1 MKKIIQVFHWIP
13 RIICILAI
21 LFISLFA
28 SDSFAPSLTLKEQL
42 IGFLI
47 HLIPSFILLIL
58 LVITWKWE
66 LVGGII
72 FASIGTVMSP
82 FVFMMNYNRNHSIG
96 MSLGIIA
103 LITVPFIL
111 TGILFI
117 ISHYLKKKHL
127 SRRF

>member
-28 SDSFAPSLTLKEQL
+28 ADSFAPELTLKEQL
-42 IGFLI
+42 VGFLI
-47 HLIPSFILLIL
+47 HLIPSFILLLL
-58 LVITWKWE
+58 LVVTWKWE
-66 LVGGII
+66 FVGGII
-72 FASIGTVMSP
+72 FTIIGTVMSP
-82 FVFMMNYNRNHSIG
+82 FVFMMNYNMNHSIG
-96 MSLGIIA
+96 MSLGIVA

>member
-1 MKKIIQVFHWIP
+1 MKKAIKFFHWSP

-21 LFISLFA
+21 LFISMFA
-28 SDSFAPSLTLKEQL
+28 ADSFAPSLSLEEQL

-58 LVITWKWE
+58 LVFTWKWE
-66 LVGGII
+66 FVGGII
-72 FASIGTVMSP
+72 FTTIGTVMSP
-82 FVFMMNYNRNHSIG
+82 FVFIMNYKMNHSIG

-103 LITVPFIL
+103 MITVPFIF

-117 ISHYLKKKHL
+117 ISHFLKERDLLRK
-127 SRRF
+127 S

>member
-1 MKKIIQVFHWIP
+1 MKKAIKFFHWSP

-21 LFISLFA
+21 LFISMFA
-28 SDSFAPSLTLKEQL
+28 ADAFAPSLTLKEQL

-47 HLIPSFILLIL
+47 HLIPSFILLLL

-66 LVGGII
+66 FVGGII
-72 FASIGTVMSP
+72 FTTIGIVMSP
-82 FVFMMNYNRNHSIG
+82 FVFMTNYNKNNSVG

-103 LITVPFIL
+103 MITVPFIL

-117 ISHYLKKKHL
+117 ISHFLKKRHL
-127 SRRF
+127 SSK